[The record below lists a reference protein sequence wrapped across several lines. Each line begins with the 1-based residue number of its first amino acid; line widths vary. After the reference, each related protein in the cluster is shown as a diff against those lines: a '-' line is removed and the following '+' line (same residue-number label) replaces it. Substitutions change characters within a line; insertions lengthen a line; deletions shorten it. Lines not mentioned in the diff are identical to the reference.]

1 MRLAN
6 EHSVL
11 VMSAAVAIGPV
22 IAFAFNDPY
31 LLSTFERMLIY
42 AVAAASLNLI
52 LGYGGMVSFGHAVFL
67 GVGAYA
73 TGILINSGQTSLL
86 IQLPTVV
93 LVSAAVAL
101 FIGAI
106 SLRTSGIHFIMITLA
121 LAQIFFYLA
130 VSSSRFGGDDGM
142 IIYDRATIGF
152 FYDPWDRWQFYTFVA
167 VSAVVLIA
175 FINHLIAS
183 EFGQKLLACHENPKR
198 AEAMGFNAYGIKL
211 VAFVAAGAVC
221 GVADSLLANQTEF
234 ATPGYAEWRRSGELL
249 AIVIFGGVGT
259 RNGPILGAFAFIL
272 LEHFLADITHHWA
285 AIFGPLLILAVLISP
300 GGLSR
305 GLEQVLRSIH
315 GDARHR
321 GRAP

>member
-6 EHSVL
+6 DHTWL
-11 VMSAAVAIGPV
+11 VIAAAVLIGPAV
-22 IAFAFNDPY
+22 ALIYDDPY
-31 LLSTFERMLIY
+31 LLSTFERMLIF
-42 AVAAASLNLI
+42 AVAAASLNFI
-52 LGYGGMVSFGHAVFL
+52 LGYGGMVSFGHAAFL

-73 TGILINSGQTSLL
+73 TGILLNAGQTNLL
-86 IQLPTVV
+86 VVLPTVV
-93 LVSAAVAL
+93 AVSAIAAL

-130 VSSSRFGGDDGM
+130 ISSSRFGGDDGM
-142 IIYDRATIGF
+142 IIYERATLMGLF
-152 FYDPWDRWQFYTFVA
+152 DPWDRWQFYAFIA
-167 VSAVVLIA
+167 ISAALLIA
-175 FINHLIAS
+175 FINHLISS

-198 AEAMGFNAYGIKL
+198 AEAMGLNTYGIKL
-211 VAFVAAGAVC
+211 TAFVLAGVIC
-221 GVADSLLANQTEF
+221 GLAGGLLANQTEF

-272 LEHFLADITHHWA
+272 LEHFLADITTHWA
-285 AIFGPLLILAVLISP
+285 AIFGPMLILAVLLSP

-305 GLEQVLRSIH
+305 GVERILGSLGGLR
-315 GDARHR
+315 GQR
-321 GRAP
+321 GHVP